1 MGLEIERKFLLDL
14 SLLDFKKEK
23 VLKIQQLYLLNE
35 ADRSIRIRIQNKNA
49 FITIKTNKTPLIR
62 NEYEY
67 EIPLNEA
74 EELFGDFQDKPS
86 ILKRR
91 YLIQYKNHLWEV
103 DVFEG
108 DNAGLVIAEI
118 ELQDVDEDFEKPA
131 WLLEEVTNDRK
142 YLNANLVKLPFK
154 DW

>member
-14 SLLDFKKEK
+14 SLLDIKKEK

-35 ADRSIRIRIQNKNA
+35 ADRSIRIRIQDKIA
-49 FITIKTNKTPLIR
+49 FITIKTNKTPLVR

-74 EELFGDFQDKPS
+74 EELFSDFKDRPA

-91 YLIQYKNHLWEV
+91 YLIQYHKHLWEI

-108 DNAGLVIAEI
+108 DNKGLVIAEI
-118 ELQDVDEDFEKPA
+118 ELESVNEHFEKPA
-131 WLLEEVTNDRK
+131 WLLEEVTNDPR

-154 DW
+154 EW